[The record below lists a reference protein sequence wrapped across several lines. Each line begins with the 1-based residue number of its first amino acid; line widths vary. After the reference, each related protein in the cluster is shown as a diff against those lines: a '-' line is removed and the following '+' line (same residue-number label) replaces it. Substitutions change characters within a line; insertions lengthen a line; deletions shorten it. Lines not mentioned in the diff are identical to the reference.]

1 MKKGG
6 VEEEQP
12 ELIFSTDDEND
23 EKKNNNHV
31 TGNDNKGL
39 GLRTTGFKDFFLRP
53 ELLRAIGEAGFE
65 HPSEVQQEAIP
76 YAILGNDLVCQA
88 KSGMGKTAVFVL
100 SILHQLDFDG
110 DKPQCLVLCHT
121 RELAFQITKEFER
134 LGKYFLNLKTE
145 TLYGGVPVTA
155 QREKLSQDCP
165 HVAVGTPG
173 RVLDLVKSGHLKLDK
188 IRFFVLDECDK
199 MLEQC
204 DMREDVQEIFIK
216 TRHNKQVTMFSATMT
231 EESRGICK
239 KFMRTP
245 MEIFIDDQKK
255 LTLHGLVQ
263 YYCKLEEKQ
272 KTKTL
277 LGLLYKLNYNQTIIF
292 CKTIERAKF
301 LNEILEKMDLPS
313 IAIHRRMSQEER
325 IEKYKE
331 FKEFKKRILVATNI
345 ISRGIDIERV
355 NVVFNYDMPDDTDTY
370 LHRVGRAGRFGTKGL
385 SITFVANDEENKVL
399 TDIQERFAI
408 KIPELPETI
417 DQTLYR
423 NN

>member
-1 MKKGG
+1 MKRTKK
-6 VEEEQP
+6 
-12 ELIFSTDDEND
+12 
-23 EKKNNNHV
+23 KKNSNHV

-76 YAILGNDLVCQA
+76 FCILGNDLVCQA

-100 SILHQLDFDG
+100 SILHQVDFDG
-110 DKPQCLVLCHT
+110 DKPQCLILCHT

-134 LGKYFLNLKTE
+134 LGKYFLNLRTE
-145 TLYGGVPVTA
+145 TLFGGVPVNQ
-155 QREKLSQDCP
+155 QREKLTQDPP
-165 HVAVGTPG
+165 HVVVGTPG
-173 RVLDLVKSGHLKLDK
+173 RVLDLAKSGHLKLDK
-188 IRFFVLDECDK
+188 LRFFVLDECDK
-199 MLEQC
+199 MLEQN

-216 TRHNKQVTMFSATMT
+216 TKHNKQVCMFSATMT
-231 EESRGICK
+231 EDSRNICK
-239 KFMRTP
+239 KFMRSP

-263 YYCKLEEKQ
+263 YYSQLAEKD

-277 LGLLYKLNYNQTIIF
+277 LSLLYKLNYNQTIIF
-292 CKTIERAKF
+292 CKSIERAKF
-301 LNEILEKMDLPS
+301 LNEILMKMDLPS
-313 IAIHRRMSQEER
+313 IAIHRKMSQEDR

-345 ISRGIDIERV
+345 IARGIDIERV
-355 NVVFNYDMPDDTDTY
+355 NVVFNYDMPEDTDTY

-385 SITFVANDEENKVL
+385 AITFVSTDEETKVL
-399 TDIQERFAI
+399 TDIQDRFAI
-408 KIPELPETI
+408 KIPPLPETI
-417 DQTLYR
+417 DQTVYR